1 MKINHKLMEDNFIRE
16 DFTNTIN
23 LLRKKNSILTQSKY
37 VELFEKK
44 WSKWLG
50 VK

>member
-1 MKINHKLMEDNFIRE
+1 MEGNFIHE
-16 DFTNTIN
+16 DFTNVVK
-23 LLRKKNSILTQSKY
+23 LLKKKNSILTQSKY

-50 VK
+50 LKYFTFVN